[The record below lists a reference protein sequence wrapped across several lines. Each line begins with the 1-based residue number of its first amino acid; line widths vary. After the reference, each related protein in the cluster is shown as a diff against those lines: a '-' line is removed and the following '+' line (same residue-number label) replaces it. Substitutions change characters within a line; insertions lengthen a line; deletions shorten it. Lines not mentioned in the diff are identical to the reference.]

1 MPIQRAKPRLVDLDQ
16 TPLTSFSG
24 LASSDL
30 PAGSILQ
37 VQTAIHTSQETF
49 NSTSWTA
56 VSNLTINLTC
66 SSTSNKVLILINLQG
81 YKNNNTDGSAMYT
94 GVYAGAH
101 RILTN
106 HGYYM
111 RGAADTGSYG
121 TVSNSF
127 LYSPSSTSQITYSV
141 YARSGDGSN
150 YILNATNSGGAANS
164 NDSTSS
170 TLTVM
175 EVKG

>member
-1 MPIQRAKPRLVDLDQ
+1 MALTRVKAAGSTGILKN
-16 TPLTSFSG
+16 TSTLTSSNM
-24 LASSDL
+24 
-30 PAGSILQ
+30 PAGTVLQ
-37 VQTAIHTSQETF
+37 VQTAIHTNQESY

-56 VSNLTINLTC
+56 VDSLTVNLTC
-66 SSTSNKVLILINLQG
+66 SSTSNKVLILVNLQG

-127 LYSPSSTSQITYSV
+127 LYSPNSTSQITYKV
-141 YARSGDGSN
+141 YARSGNGDN
-150 YILNATNSGGAANS
+150 YILNATNSGGTANS

-175 EVKG
+175 EIAG